1 MISAG
6 FVFFGLILS
15 ALLGGLIVTTLR
27 YTNNSSFIKFA
38 LAFSGGFLLAIIF
51 EHLLPELYASNH
63 VNVGIY
69 ILSGFLIQ
77 LILEYFSGGIEH
89 GHVHVHKGQALP
101 WTLFISL
108 SIHSIIEGIPLGNH
122 FAGLDSIHGHVNYES
137 LFWGIVFHQ
146 IPVAIALM
154 TLLLST
160 SISNLKAWAILLLFA
175 IMTPI
180 GLMIGLFITPG
191 DLGVN
196 YHMILGVVIGMFLHI
211 STTII
216 FETSENHKFNFLKL
230 ISIIVGVSLA
240 LLLY

>member
-1 MISAG
+1 MISFS
-6 FVFFGLILS
+6 FVLFGLVLS
-15 ALLGGLIVTTLR
+15 ALLGGALVSLLKF
-27 YTNNSSFIKFA
+27 TNKSAVIKFA
-38 LAFSGGFLLAIIF
+38 LAFSGGFLLAILF
-51 EHLLPELYASNH
+51 EHLLPELYESGKATI
-63 VNVGIY
+63 GIW

-101 WTLFISL
+101 WTLFFSL

-122 FAGLDSIHGHVNYES
+122 FAGLDSIHEHVNYES

-160 SISNLKAWAILLLFA
+160 SISNLKAWAILLLFS

>member
-38 LAFSGGFLLAIIF
+38 LAFSGGFLLAILF
-51 EHLLPELYASNH
+51 EHLLPELYETGNATI
-63 VNVGIY
+63 GIW

-89 GHVHVHKGQALP
+89 GHVHVNKGQALP
-101 WTLFISL
+101 WTLFFSL

-154 TLLLST
+154 TLLLNT
-160 SISNLKAWAILLLFA
+160 NISNFKAWLILLLFA

-180 GLMIGLFITPG
+180 GLMVGLYITPG

-230 ISIIVGVSLA
+230 VSIVIGVSLA
-240 LLLY
+240 LFLY